1 MRRNVARVLII
12 TMIAAIGLVAA
23 PTLSAPAAAHQVGT
37 NGCSGPFGLD
47 WLVPDQGVGWN
58 FHDECDGHDL
68 CYRDRWYKP
77 ASEPSRAACDTWFY
91 NAMARECAATPWW
104 APSWR
109 YNCYYRAELYFH
121 GVRQFGSVFYWSPD
135 LLTRANTRMV

>member
-1 MRRNVARVLII
+1 M
-12 TMIAAIGLVAA
+12 
-23 PTLSAPAAAHQVGT
+23 
-37 NGCSGPFGLD
+37 D

-58 FHDECDGHDL
+58 FHDECDQHDL
-68 CYRDRWYKP
+68 CYMNRWYKP

-121 GVRQFGSVFYWSPD
+121 GVRQFGSVFYWSPNY
-135 LLTRANTRMV
+135 LTRANARMV